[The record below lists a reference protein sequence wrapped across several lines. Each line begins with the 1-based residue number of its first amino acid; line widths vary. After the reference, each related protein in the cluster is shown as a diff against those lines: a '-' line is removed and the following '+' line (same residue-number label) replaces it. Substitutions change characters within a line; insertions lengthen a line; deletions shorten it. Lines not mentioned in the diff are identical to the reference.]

1 MQEEATSRLNSLHAK
16 AERTVLAGI
25 SLSKP
30 DGSLWGPGIQIGQL
44 SGAGVFRDRLTSP
57 VGDGGLYEG
66 EGTEFGD

>member
-1 MQEEATSRLNSLHAK
+1 MHRMLKQRELCLR
-16 AERTVLAGI
+16 GI

-30 DGSLWGPGIQIGQL
+30 DGSLWGPGIQIDQL

-66 EGTEFGD
+66 EGTELVTEV